1 MSNRGRH
8 KKKPTKYPNTWLT
21 NIMTETQLD
30 LLFQRAHEQ
39 GNAITIRR
47 IESNPTS
54 ACIISWSR
62 TPEGWDFW
70 NNILSKVEHYRRN
83 VINKTNLW

>member
-1 MSNRGRH
+1 
-8 KKKPTKYPNTWLT
+8 
-21 NIMTETQLD
+21 MTDSQLD

-39 GNAITIRR
+39 GNFITTRN
-47 IESNPTS
+47 IETSPTS
-54 ACIISWSR
+54 VSIILWSR

-70 NNILSKVEHYRRN
+70 NNILSKVEYYRRN

>member
-21 NIMTETQLD
+21 NVMTESELD
-30 LLFQRAHEQ
+30 LLFQRAREQ
-39 GNAITIRR
+39 GNFITTRFVEI
-47 IESNPTS
+47 SPTS
-54 ACIISWSR
+54 VNIISWKR

-70 NNILSKVEHYRRN
+70 NNILSKVKYYRDN
-83 VINKTNLW
+83 VIDEN

>member
-8 KKKPTKYPNTWLT
+8 RKLKTKYPNTWLT
-21 NIMTETQLD
+21 KVMTDAQLD

-39 GNAITIRR
+39 DKNPSLHD
-47 IESNPTS
+47 IEANPTGRN
-54 ACIISWSR
+54 IITWAY

-70 NNILSKVEHYRRN
+70 NNILSPVKDYKH
-83 VINKTNLW
+83 KLK